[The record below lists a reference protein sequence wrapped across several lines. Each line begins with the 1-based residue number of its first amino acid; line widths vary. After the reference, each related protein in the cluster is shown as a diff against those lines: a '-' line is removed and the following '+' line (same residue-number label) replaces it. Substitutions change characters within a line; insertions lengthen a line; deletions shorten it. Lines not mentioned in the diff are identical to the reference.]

1 MENFVPGTLD
11 RQGLGYEDLSAV
23 SKKLIFCSI
32 TGFGSTG
39 PYASRAGYDVI
50 ASGIGGLMHITG
62 SKVTVYCL
70 RILFS
75 SRHIDA

>member
-23 SKKLIFCSI
+23 NKKLIFCSI

-50 ASGIGGLMHITG
+50 ASGVGGLMHITG
-62 SKVTVYCL
+62 SKVTITFCYVYV
-70 RILFS
+70 FS
-75 SRHIDA
+75 RY